1 MKMRKDKDFIS
12 FFDEATGHYVRS
24 GIIKNG
30 VESSEDPFMTSFP
43 ELLDVGIMGY
53 CRQIGRASCRERVF
67 ITV

>member
-30 VESSEDPFMTSFP
+30 VESSEDP
-43 ELLDVGIMGY
+43 
-53 CRQIGRASCRERVF
+53 
-67 ITV
+67 